1 MKILQILAFMVVVYL
16 LTIII
21 TVACF
26 ATTIHRVVDGDT
38 FIIKNPTPPADLMQK
53 AIERHRLQGIDSPES
68 TPQHSKC
75 KKEIELG
82 LKAKQFTNDF
92 VKNNVDVV
100 YVGLDKYGRFLIHI
114 TKGKLNLGDELVK
127 NGLAVY
133 YDGGTKIKDWC
144 K

>member
-1 MKILQILAFMVVVYL
+1 MKILQLLAFLVVVYL
-16 LTIII
+16 LTIMI
-21 TVACF
+21 TIASF
-26 ATTIHRVVDGDT
+26 ATTIDRVVDGDT
-38 FIIKNPTPPADLMQK
+38 FIIKKPTPPKDLVQTS
-53 AIERHRLQGIDSPES
+53 HRLIGIDTPES

-75 KKEIELG
+75 PKEMELG

-92 VKNNVDVV
+92 VKDTVEVV
-100 YVGLDKYGRFLIHI
+100 YVGLDKYGRFLVHI
-114 TKGKLNLGDELVK
+114 TKGKLNLSDELVK